1 MRVWHEY
8 IEHSRNE
15 PFDDAWTCLVD
26 SIITHHGFYFAL
38 LCSCWTRAMQNHNA
52 KVGLSSHK
60 SILQRLRFPMILSF
74 LQSITAVNY
83 CSSSTPSQTTDQADA
98 GRGSPSSWALCLFCP
113 SGSLQSS
120 GDVDA
125 CTYFKQLCKNLIE
138 YWFCLLLVAHC
149 HVIPNPFDFLSFF
162 GENYLTVFTRFCQ
175 TLNNGKII
183 YNISLFGIHWRK
195 SRRFGTTDSPCSNF
209 QNYFLLIGHDIY
221 HIICDNKY
229 TIVTYGKKMQI
240 AYICDLSNFDNF

>member
-138 YWFCLLLVAHC
+138 YWFCLLLVAHRWNFSPQLLTA
-149 HVIPNPFDFLSFF
+149 VSFLTHLTFF
-162 GENYLTVFTRFCQ
+162 LRWE
-175 TLNNGKII
+175 
-183 YNISLFGIHWRK
+183 LFNSVH
-195 SRRFGTTDSPCSNF
+195 S
-209 QNYFLLIGHDIY
+209 
-221 HIICDNKY
+221 
-229 TIVTYGKKMQI
+229 V
-240 AYICDLSNFDNF
+240 LSNSE